1 MSNWISGRSKL
12 FAEHYDLK
20 YLGPEPGELEFLLR
34 RIEEGGEPVLE
45 LGCGTGRNL
54 VPLLERSL
62 DVTGIDVAPD
72 MLEKAREKCEQ
83 KGLAADL
90 HIQHMEEFD
99 LPRQF
104 GTIYITSASLSVLD
118 SIDDLKETLSRIYA
132 HLTSGGVAALEFL
145 APPDLKKIETGA
157 GIWKGGWDDTG
168 DRGVITHRQVYEY
181 DPKTQIRSSAMVF
194 ERFVD
199 DQLQESELHTD
210 TMRFWDVAFLEAEM
224 ADVGFTDIMTTN
236 IFSDHELP
244 RENTWLNVRARK
256 A

>member
-54 VPLLERSL
+54 VPLLERGI
-62 DVTGIDVAPD
+62 DVSGIDVAPD
-72 MLEKAREKCEQ
+72 MLDKAREKCAQ
-83 KGLAADL
+83 KGLPADL
-90 HIQHMEEFD
+90 HIQHMEQLD
-99 LPRQF
+99 LPRKF
-104 GTIYITSASLSVLD
+104 GTVYITSASLSVLD
-118 SIDDLKETLSRIYA
+118 SIEDLKATLSGIYE
-132 HLTSGGVAALEFL
+132 HLNTEGVAAMEFL
-145 APPDLKKIETGA
+145 APPDPKKVEAGA
-157 GIWKGGWDDTG
+157 GIWKGGWDDTEDG
-168 DRGVITHRQVYEY
+168 GVMTYRQVYAY
-181 DPKTQIRSSAMVF
+181 DSETQIRSSAMVF

-199 DQLQESELHTD
+199 DQLQETELHTG
-210 TMRFWDVAFLEAEM
+210 TMRFWDVAFLEAAI
-224 ADVGFTDIMTTN
+224 ADAGFADIVTTN